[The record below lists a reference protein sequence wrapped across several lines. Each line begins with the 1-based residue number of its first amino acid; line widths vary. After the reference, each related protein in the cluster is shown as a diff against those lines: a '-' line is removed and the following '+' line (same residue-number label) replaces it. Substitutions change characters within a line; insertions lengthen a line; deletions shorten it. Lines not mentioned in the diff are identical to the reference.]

1 MAAVAAVGKS
11 VAGALRPEDAMA
23 VDEQPSAEQAAE
35 EDLYSRLK
43 TLQRQLEFL
52 DIQARG

>member
-1 MAAVAAVGKS
+1 MAAVAAVAKS
-11 VAGALRPEDAMA
+11 VAGALRPEDAMV